1 MSISLDAVE
10 LTPRTANLQPY
21 QSECEC
27 AHKTADHTS
36 TNKIIQDY
44 VLMYSIRDVQ
54 AFYFE
59 GF

>member
-21 QSECEC
+21 QSEC
-27 AHKTADHTS
+27 AHVTADHTS

-44 VLMYSIRDVQ
+44 VFNKGRPSFL
-54 AFYFE
+54 F
-59 GF
+59 

>member
-21 QSECEC
+21 HSQR

-44 VLMYSIRDVQ
+44 VFNKRRPSFL
-54 AFYFE
+54 F
-59 GF
+59 